1 MGELKPGGLI
11 SSLAEGQWSALVLGF
26 GNSQGFRT
34 CGHDNNPRQR
44 GLLGTG
50 TKTRGHNG
58 VAQRHRHISCRVGT
72 TTAESLSDAPFIWGV
87 PCVLG

>member
-58 VAQRHRHISCRVGT
+58 VAQRHHSKNNIRLFVH
-72 TTAESLSDAPFIWGV
+72 APSVYPMWF
-87 PCVLG
+87 